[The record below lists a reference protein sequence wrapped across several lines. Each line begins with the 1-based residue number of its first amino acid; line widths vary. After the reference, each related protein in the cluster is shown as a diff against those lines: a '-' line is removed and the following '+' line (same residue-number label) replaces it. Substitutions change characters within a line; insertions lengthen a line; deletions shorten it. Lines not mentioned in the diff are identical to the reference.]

1 MARRTPRGPKS
12 PPQGFLVSDKRRLI
26 TSMTTENPDSLIT
39 VKNSLIAQSNSCS
52 TPKNSLSGFL
62 GNFLVSHCGSLPI
75 FYCFPAWQGLTMKIP
90 CIFPANRELALE
102 TGSLVTADR
111 RWQAGLCRNR
121 RAALREIDW
130 RCSEGS
136 RAADSPEGWV
146 LARTR
151 YDAIVSARLT
161 VAPLV
166 QRANVRCGRFWR
178 LRRKRGKKP
187 LQLLRAKRRVGH
199 RTSGLPTADRKRQ
212 EKKHGQTHRDRLQ
225 ARAKSATTL
234 T

>member
-1 MARRTPRGPKS
+1 
-12 PPQGFLVSDKRRLI
+12 
-26 TSMTTENPDSLIT
+26 MTTENPDSLIT

-151 YDAIVSARLT
+151 YDAMAS
-161 VAPLV
+161 
-166 QRANVRCGRFWR
+166 FR
-178 LRRKRGKKP
+178 LRKTNRRTIGATRKRCC
-187 LQLLRAKRRVGH
+187 AKHTVG
-199 RTSGLPTADRKRQ
+199 RSASAKAWAWAIRSKVLWAGLKTFYGCHQFFSDEEIVR
-212 EKKHGQTHRDRLQ
+212 EVYI
-225 ARAKSATTL
+225 ATR
-234 T
+234 